1 MHIFAIINQYLL
13 LMKKIIVLF
22 VMFFAINSVTY
33 ASFPVAE
40 EIPYLVENSVI
51 FTDSNNT
58 STEVPYGTDWGLFW
72 WCFFVG
78 TLGVHRY
85 MMGDIW
91 QGIVQTLTLGGVYVW
106 WIIDLVRIANG
117 SLSR

>member
-1 MHIFAIINQYLL
+1 
-13 LMKKIIVLF
+13 MKKLLF
-22 VMFFAINSVTY
+22 LFIAFLTLSTLTY
-33 ASFPVAE
+33 ASFPV
-40 EIPYLVENSVI
+40 IDGNTSLIENSTI
-51 FTDSNNT
+51 LPDLNNNT
-58 STEVPYGTDWGLFW
+58 AETPVYTDWGLFW

-91 QGIVQTLTLGGVYVW
+91 QGIVQTLTFGGLYVW

-117 SLSR
+117 QLSR